1 MLWEFYHRRFF
12 PMSDTFRTN
21 NNNQVGKR
29 RCAWHE
35 LSVTAMFA
43 QNALRVFDNICGAAV
58 QMSKVN
64 NKL

>member
-1 MLWEFYHRRFF
+1 MLWEFYLRSFF
-12 PMSDTFRTN
+12 PMRDTFRAN

-35 LSVTAMFA
+35 LSVTALFA
-43 QNALRVFDNICGAAV
+43 QAALRVLDNICGAAV

-64 NKL
+64 NQL